1 MRLLIL
7 LFAVSLLTGCGYSAK
22 ELYPTQYHTV
32 AVPNFENRTF
42 YQGVEFEL
50 REAIIK
56 EIEQRTPYK
65 VVRTEGAAD
74 TLLEGV
80 VVTIDSDSVSRTDQ
94 GGVPQEI
101 ELTVTVDF
109 TWRDLRTGQILRGYE
124 GFAAAGQYVPLRGVG
139 EFYQTAQHRAVQRLA
154 EDIVSTMRDDAW

>member
-1 MRLLIL
+1 MIAASLTLL
-7 LFAVSLLTGCGYSAK
+7 SGCGYTAR
-22 ELYPTQYHTV
+22 ELYPTQYQTV

-65 VVRTEGAAD
+65 VVRTQGAAD
-74 TLLEGV
+74 TVLEGV
-80 VVTIDSDSVSRTDQ
+80 VVTIESDSVSRTDN

-109 TWRDLRTGQILRGYE
+109 AWRDLRTGQTLRGYQ
-124 GFAAAGQYVPLRGVG
+124 GFASAGQYVPLRGVG

-154 EDIVSTMRDDAW
+154 EDIVSTMRDDDW